1 MFFCLMIRRPPR
13 STRTDTL
20 FPYTTLFRSRISRM
34 AIVQE
39 HKMILKALEK
49 GVSEE
54 RLARALNVNISSL
67 RNQRRLLDGICEEVA
82 KLLQDRMVPLHTFSE
97 LRKLRPRR
105 PIAVAEHTIPMHR
118 FSSPDAQSLTAT
130 KRHPRLLHDNSKI

>member
-1 MFFCLMIRRPPR
+1 MLRRPPR

-20 FPYTTLFRSRISRM
+20 FPYTTLFRSISRM

-54 RLARALNVNISSL
+54 RLARALNVNITTI
-67 RNQRRLLDGICEEVA
+67 RDKRRLLDGICDEVA
-82 KLLQDRMVPLHTFSE
+82 KLIQDRSEEHTSE
-97 LRKLRPRR
+97 LQSRKRSSNADGSRKKKHEQKER
-105 PIAVAEHTIPMHR
+105 AHR
-118 FSSPDAQSLTAT
+118 T
-130 KRHPRLLHDNSKI
+130 

>member
-1 MFFCLMIRRPPR
+1 MLRRPPR

-20 FPYTTLFRSRISRM
+20 FPYTTLFRSISRM

-54 RLARALNVNISSL
+54 RLARALNVNITTI
-67 RNQRRLLDGICEEVA
+67 RDKRRSEE
-82 KLLQDRMVPLHTFSE
+82 HTSE
-97 LRKLRPRR
+97 L
-105 PIAVAEHTIPMHR
+105 
-118 FSSPDAQSLTAT
+118 QSLMRISYAVFCLKKKKKQKQKKKNTT
-130 KRHPRLLHDNSKI
+130 LKTS